1 MVIHLSI
8 WAFKKGTQ
16 TRENWESAIAPQLQ
30 NTFLGSMY
38 HRLYFTKLSF
48 LGMFNPKY
56 RLIKKE
62 FKKPYTE
69 LFSEELI
76 DKMTRKQYIE
86 DVYAEVNKIALMKER
101 IEYKKFDFND
111 SINISR
117 RLQFFEIKESIRK
130 GAERNV
136 LRIVHKMNDN
146 NMLIPAQRETG
157 RTILKRE
164 NLIDNNEQ
172 DTGLNLVNQ
181 HEMEQGNYNVEPF
194 DETVKPA
201 ENEEVVGNVSQP
213 IITGE
218 RKRF

>member
-38 HRLYFTKLSF
+38 HHLYFTKLSF

-101 IEYKKFDFND
+101 IEYKKFDFSD

-146 NMLIPAQRETG
+146 NMLVPAQRGTW
-157 RTILKRE
+157 RTILKQE

-172 DTGLNLVNQ
+172 ETGLNLVNQ
-181 HEMEQGNYNVEPF
+181 HEMEHVNYSVESSA
-194 DETVKPA
+194 ETVKPV
-201 ENEEVVGNVSQP
+201 ENEEVIENVSQP
-213 IITGE
+213 IIAGE